1 MMVVVII
8 LLVKMLL
15 INLRIMRIDG
25 RGEGVEI
32 LVL

>member
-1 MMVVVII
+1 MII